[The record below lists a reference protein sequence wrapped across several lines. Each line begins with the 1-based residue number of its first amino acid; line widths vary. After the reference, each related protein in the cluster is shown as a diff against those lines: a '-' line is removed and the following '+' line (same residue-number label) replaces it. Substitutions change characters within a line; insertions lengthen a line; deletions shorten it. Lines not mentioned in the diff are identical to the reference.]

1 MHCADALEFLKL
13 MPPESIHCCITSPPY
28 WGLRDYKIESKVWS
42 DGWKGCLGLEPTPE
56 MYIEH
61 LVQIFREIKRV
72 LRKDGTL
79 WLNLGDSY
87 AGSAQGWGHEK
98 QYAGPKQ
105 ATNRGSLNQPLT
117 EIKIGFQ
124 RPPGY
129 ISSKQKSGLKPKD
142 LCGIPWRV
150 ALALQA
156 DGWWLRSDI
165 IWSKPN
171 PMPESVRDRPT
182 RSHEYIFL
190 LTKSAK
196 YYFDSEAVK
205 ENYSDSYLNDL
216 RHITGSTDRNEKNG
230 YLEALAQNPKKLH
243 RMFDKPIGTGR
254 NIRSVWTITTKPF
267 KEAHFATFPP
277 ELPERCI
284 KAGTSEKG
292 VCPKCGAPWVR
303 IIEKSGGTI
312 GKGWTNHSADME
324 QGMSQKGCAGLGNK
338 KNESG
343 EFYQVQTL
351 GWRPSCKC
359 NAGESIPAIVFDPF
373 AGAGTTGMEAKRLG
387 RNYIIVDIKPEYCEM
402 TRKRIAKVGY
412 QMEIEERLAQGVL

>member
-1 MHCADALEFLKL
+1 MNKLVWPSDFINQCFCGHAPDFLSQI
-13 MPPESIHCCITSPPY
+13 PSESIHCCITSPPY
-28 WGLRDYKIESKVWS
+28 WGLRDYKIESKVWPN
-42 DGWKGCLGLEPTPE
+42 GWRGCLGLESTPE

-61 LVQIFREIKRV
+61 LVEIFREVKRV

-79 WLNLGDSY
+79 WLNMGDSY
-87 AGSAQGWGHEK
+87 AGGGRGGKGQRGKGSLEESR
-98 QYAGPKQ
+98 Y
-105 ATNRGSLNQPLT
+105 NRGQ
-117 EIKIGFQ
+117 KIGL
-124 RPPGY
+124 PTG
-129 ISSKQKSGLKPKD
+129 KLDGLKPKD
-142 LCGIPWRV
+142 LCGIPWRI
-150 ALALQA
+150 ALTLQA

-165 IWSKPN
+165 IWAKPN
-171 PMPESVRDRPT
+171 PMPESVKDRPI

-402 TRKRIAKVGY
+402 TRKRIAKVSH
-412 QMEIEERLAQGVL
+412 QMILN